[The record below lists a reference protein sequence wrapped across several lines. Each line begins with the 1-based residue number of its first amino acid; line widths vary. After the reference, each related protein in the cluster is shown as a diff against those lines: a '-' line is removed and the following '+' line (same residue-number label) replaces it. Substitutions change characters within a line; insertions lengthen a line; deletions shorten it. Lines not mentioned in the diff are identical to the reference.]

1 MSKLAEDNGLSKLL
15 IMSDVRCGLEDL
27 SAFAATSSA
36 ALTAAA
42 VLCDLSCAAL
52 LIPGL
57 IDLCLELTLSRYVA
71 ESDLCLDCLSPVDII
86 PLAP

>member
-15 IMSDVRCGLEDL
+15 IMSDVRCGLDDL

-42 VLCDLSCAAL
+42 VLCDLSCAAV

-57 IDLCLELTLSRYVA
+57 IDLCLELTFSGYVA
-71 ESDLCLDCLSPVDII
+71 ASDLCLDCRPPVDII
-86 PLAP
+86 PLVP